1 VLGATLLV
9 AALLDGAGVAARL
22 AGIGAVATVVG
33 LGLRRPAELAWRSR
47 FMLLGRLG
55 LFLLLLMFAGPFRRA
70 RAGRR
75 MRAPVRRR
83 R

>member
-9 AALLDGAGVAARL
+9 AAMLDCTDGAGVAARL

-33 LGLRRPAELAWRSR
+33 LGLRRRAELAWRSL

-55 LFLLLLMFAGPFRRA
+55 LSRCC
-70 RAGRR
+70 
-75 MRAPVRRR
+75 
-83 R
+83 